1 MKITGIQQI
10 ISNKKIYYAL
20 LTIITVSAM
29 LLLSGNVLTQDR
41 DGRRQIVDGDG
52 GEELLV
58 SGSLKTREELRLE
71 SMLSNIAGVGN
82 NQVMIT
88 WKETEDAISVFSSQE
103 EQKQLKGVIVAAEG
117 ASLPSVKLA
126 IIDAVTSLYGIPTS
140 SVMVFS
146 LEQ

>member
-1 MKITGIQQI
+1 MKITGIQQV

-71 SMLSNIAGVGN
+71 SMLSNIAGVGH